1 MFSRTRAIAKKEIK
15 QLIRDKRMMFVLFFF
30 PVFLL
35 GVFGYAVDFDVQHV
49 QLAVLDNSKSATSRE
64 FVNSLSSSEYFD
76 IVMIVN
82 NEGEINKILDEK
94 DAQAVLVIPI
104 DFSRKLYGKK
114 EEAKFQFLID
124 GVDGNT
130 AAIIKNYVTSAV
142 QSFNAIIQK
151 EMLAEAGAKS
161 FQPIALE
168 PIFMFNKD
176 LKSARFLIPGLIAM
190 ILIIVAVV
198 SVSLSLVREKERGT
212 IEQINVSSLST
223 LELLVGKAMPYIIIS
238 LINAAFIIVVG
249 YLLFDVAVKGS
260 YLLLFIST
268 LIFIISSV
276 SLGIFVSV
284 VADSQQVAFTMA
296 TFASLLPSVIL
307 SGFIFPIESMPEII
321 QVFTNITPAKFF
333 IVALR
338 AIMLRGVGLSMFWE
352 QLVYLLLFTFLFLG
366 LATMINKKKSI

>member
-15 QLIRDKRMMFVLFFF
+15 QLLRDKRMMFVLFFF

-49 QLAVLDNSKSATSRE
+49 QLAVLDNSKSEKSRE

-76 IVMIVN
+76 IILIVE
-82 NEGEINKILDEK
+82 NEKEIKAILDDK
-94 DAQAVLVIPI
+94 DAQAVLVIPN
-104 DFSRKLYGKK
+104 DFERKIYGKK
-114 EEAKFQFLID
+114 ETAKLQFLID

-130 AAIIKNYVTSAV
+130 ASIIKNYVTSAV
-142 QSFNAIIQK
+142 QSFNAGIQK
-151 EMLAEAGAKS
+151 EMLAEIGAKS

-168 PIFMFNKD
+168 AIFMFNKD

-223 LELLVGKAMPYIIIS
+223 LELLVGKALPYIIIS

-249 YLLFDVAVKGS
+249 YLLFDVSVKGS

-307 SGFIFPIESMPEII
+307 SGFIFPIESMPAII

-338 AIMLRGVGLSMFWE
+338 AIMLRGVGLSMFWA
-352 QLVYLLLFTFLFLG
+352 QLVYLLLFTVLFLG
-366 LATMINKKKSI
+366 LATMINKKKST